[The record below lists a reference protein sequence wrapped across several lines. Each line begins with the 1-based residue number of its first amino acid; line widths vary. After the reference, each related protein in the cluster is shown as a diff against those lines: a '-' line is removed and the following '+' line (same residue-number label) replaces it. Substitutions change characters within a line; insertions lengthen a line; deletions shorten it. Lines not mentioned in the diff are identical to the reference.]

1 MQISTRLC
9 RQSHVTLLT
18 ILIVQ
23 KIQLFTPIPW
33 HLNTVFFISCEPF
46 TLISLNSY
54 KNSFFTVNLK
64 CLQCHWEPW
73 KGNFVI
79 EYENSVRKRIKPNF
93 LIIGPCSFKLCLSRS
108 EYLIVIEHNP
118 FNEELLLFY
127 NFLAVWRGTSIDKMK
142 VICLKFLRWGFF

>member
-46 TLISLNSY
+46 TLISLHSF
-54 KNSFFTVNLK
+54 KNSF
-64 CLQCHWEPW
+64 LQWILNVSNVIENHERGILSLSMKILLENALSPTFLLLALAAL
-73 KGNFVI
+73 NFVCLEVSI
-79 EYENSVRKRIKPNF
+79 WLWLSTTHSMRNF
-93 LIIGPCSFKLCLSRS
+93 CFFTTSLLCGG
-108 EYLIVIEHNP
+108 
-118 FNEELLLFY
+118 ELLSIKWRLFAWS
-127 NFLAVWRGTSIDKMK
+127 F
-142 VICLKFLRWGFF
+142 